1 MRSEEKLAAQGL
13 TRQEAMERRRDGSL
27 RELQDKVSSLKS
39 EIAGLGPI
47 NPNAD
52 EEHREVA
59 EKAELYKKQSEDLLE
74 SRAKL
79 TAVVA
84 EIDKAMAAQFGT
96 AFAEIGS
103 HFQRIFSRLFGGGTA
118 EIALTDVHN
127 ILECGVEFLI
137 QPPGK
142 KRQSLTLLSGGE
154 RALTVIALLLAFLAY
169 HPAPFCL
176 VDEVDA
182 ALDEA
187 NVDRMA
193 KYLKNYSGDTQFI
206 VITHRRKSMEAA
218 NTLQGVTM
226 EEKGVSKLL
235 TVQVDELME
244 KGT

>member
-1 MRSEEKLAAQGL
+1 M
-13 TRQEAMERRRDGSL
+13 
-27 RELQDKVSSLKS
+27 
-39 EIAGLGPI
+39 
-47 NPNAD
+47 
-52 EEHREVA
+52 
-59 EKAELYKKQSEDLLE
+59 
-74 SRAKL
+74 
-79 TAVVA
+79 
-84 EIDKAMAAQFGT
+84 
-96 AFAEIGS
+96 
-103 HFQRIFSRLFGGGTA
+103 
-118 EIALTDVHN
+118 
-127 ILECGVEFLI
+127 
-137 QPPGK
+137 
-142 KRQSLTLLSGGE
+142 TLLSGGE

-176 VDEVDA
+176 VDEIDA